1 MEESSNRAFTI
12 PGGWQMAWLLGL
24 VSSLGATA
32 FFGTWVGVA
41 VQGGQWGL
49 LSAGTPLFA
58 LCSAFLYWL
67 ATRVRRVV
75 VGEKSVLLDSAA
87 IEREV
92 DFEEIERI
100 GILPKW
106 RNFQVLIVCKAG
118 GGYRVFT
125 CTREWGDLLAERSG
139 VPIEELSAA
148 PRGGNSGT
156 PPA

>member
-1 MEESSNRAFTI
+1 MEEPSARDFTI
-12 PGGWQMAWLLGL
+12 PAAWQSAWLLGL
-24 VSSLGATA
+24 VAALGATA

-41 VQGGQWGL
+41 VQGRQWGL
-49 LSAGTPLFA
+49 LSASMPLFA

-75 VGEKSVLLDSAA
+75 VGEKSLLLDSAA

-92 DFEEIERI
+92 DFEEIERV

-106 RNFQVLIVCKAG
+106 RNFQVLIACKAG

-125 CTREWGDLLAERSG
+125 STREWGDLLAKCSG
-139 VPIEELSAA
+139 VPLDELGA
-148 PRGGNSGT
+148 
-156 PPA
+156 